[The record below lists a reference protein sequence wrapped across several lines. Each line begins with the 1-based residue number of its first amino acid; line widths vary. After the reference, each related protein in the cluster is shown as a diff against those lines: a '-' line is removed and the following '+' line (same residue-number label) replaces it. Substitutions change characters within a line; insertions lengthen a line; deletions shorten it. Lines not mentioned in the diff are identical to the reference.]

1 MTLSGGCP
9 QRHRLIRPPNYRR
22 EYWAA
27 IDKTAS
33 PRACSVRADH
43 TVRRQAKEGRLTAR
57 DCAPLQDA
65 PSWWVTLDGM
75 PTVDALRSYV
85 LRHHPAFDPAGL
97 HEVIILGAAVEGQRL
112 AALCGALGIKV
123 AAISDDDPAKIGTSV
138 LDHPVVAMRELAKF
152 DRATPVVIASHRVVG
167 AAERL
172 SRLGFSAVA
181 PFAVLQALD
190 PERFP
195 PHMFYAGLL
204 EDTWK
209 HREHYRWLA
218 AELADDR
225 SREVLDAVLT
235 FRQTFDPRVLA
246 AVVEPELYQL
256 TGLLRYGHDEVYVDG
271 GAFDG
276 DTIRLF
282 SSRVGGRY
290 GRIYAFEPDPKTFAV
305 LKQNFV
311 SEPRVEPINAGLYRC
326 KATLRFRDDASR
338 GAIFAKDGGTEIAVT
353 TIDDV
358 MGKGRVTFIKMN
370 IEGAEIDALNG
381 AERTIRRWRPKL
393 AISAYHRPS
402 DLWRIPRLVR
412 RLSEDYGLYLRQH
425 DGGVIETVLYGLP
438 RS

>member
-1 MTLSGGCP
+1 V
-9 QRHRLIRPPNYRR
+9 
-22 EYWAA
+22 
-27 IDKTAS
+27 TAS
-33 PRACSVRADH
+33 
-43 TVRRQAKEGRLTAR
+43 R
-57 DCAPLQDA
+57 DGAPHRDT
-65 PSWWVTLDGM
+65 PSWWVTLNAM
-75 PTVDALRSYV
+75 PTVDALRSHL
-85 LRHHPAFDPAGL
+85 LRHHPAFDPEGL
-97 HEVIILGAAVEGQRL
+97 REVAILGAAVEGQRL
-112 AALCGALGIKV
+112 AALCQATGIKI
-123 AAISDDDPAKIGTSV
+123 AAISDDDPAKIGTSL
-138 LDHPVVAMRELAKF
+138 LDHPVVATRELATL
-152 DRATPVVIASHRVVG
+152 DGATPIVIASHRVLD

-172 SRLGFSAVA
+172 SRLGFAAVA
-181 PFAVLQALD
+181 PFAVLQVLA

-195 PHMFYAGLL
+195 PHMFYEGLL
-204 EDTWK
+204 EDTWE

-218 AELADDR
+218 GELADDK
-225 SREVLDAVLT
+225 SREVLEAVLT
-235 FRQTFDPRVLA
+235 FRQTLDPRALA
-246 AVVEPELYQL
+246 PVIEPELYRL
-256 TGLLRYGHDEVYVDG
+256 DGLLAYGDDEVYIDG

-290 GRIYAFEPDPKTFAV
+290 DHIYAFEPDPKTYAALRENFA
-305 LKQNFV
+305 

-326 KATLRFRDDASR
+326 ATTLRFRDDASR
-338 GAIFAKDGGTEIAVT
+338 GAIFAADGGSEIKVT

-358 MGKGRVTFIKMN
+358 VGDGRVTFIKMN

-438 RS
+438 RR

>member
-1 MTLSGGCP
+1 V
-9 QRHRLIRPPNYRR
+9 
-22 EYWAA
+22 
-27 IDKTAS
+27 TAS
-33 PRACSVRADH
+33 
-43 TVRRQAKEGRLTAR
+43 R
-57 DCAPLQDA
+57 DGAPHRDT
-65 PSWWVTLDGM
+65 PSWWVTLNAM
-75 PTVDALRSYV
+75 PTVDALRSHL
-85 LRHHPAFDPAGL
+85 LRHHPAFDPEGL
-97 HEVIILGAAVEGQRL
+97 REIAILGAAVEGQRL
-112 AALCGALGIKV
+112 AALCRAMGIKI
-123 AAISDDDPAKIGTSV
+123 AAISDDDPAKIGTSL
-138 LDHPVVAMRELAKF
+138 LDHPVVATRELATL
-152 DRATPVVIASHRVVG
+152 DGATPIVIASHRVLD

-172 SRLGFSAVA
+172 SRLGFAAVA
-181 PFAVLQALD
+181 PFAVLQVLA

-195 PHMFYAGLL
+195 PHMFYEGLL
-204 EDTWK
+204 EDTWE

-218 AELADDR
+218 GELADDK
-225 SREVLDAVLT
+225 SREVLEAVLT
-235 FRQTFDPRVLA
+235 FRQTLNPRVLA
-246 AVVEPELYQL
+246 PVVEPELYRL
-256 TGLLRYGHDEVYVDG
+256 AGLLEYGDDEVYIDG

-290 GRIYAFEPDPKTFAV
+290 DHIYAFEPDPKTFAA
-305 LKQNFV
+305 LRQNFA

-326 KATLRFRDDASR
+326 ATTLRFRDDASR
-338 GAIFAKDGGTEIAVT
+338 GAILAADGGSEIKVT

-358 MGKGRVTFIKMN
+358 VGEGRVTFIKMN

-438 RS
+438 RW